1 MDLKEFSKKQVY
13 ALIVPLI
20 LEQVFM
26 AAIGMFDVIMVSG
39 IGENAIS
46 AISLVDFINQL
57 VNSVLTALA
66 TGGAI
71 VCSQYIGRRKAEDS
85 RSGAQHLIMIVSGVG
100 VLLMGIGF
108 LMQEPILRALYG
120 TIEPDVMQYAKQYF
134 ILTAIAYP
142 FVALFCS
149 SAAILRVLGFTK
161 ISFRVSAIMNV
172 MNIALNALFI
182 FVFRWGVVG
191 AGLAS
196 LLSRMVISLILFA
209 KLYQPNEMLQMQS
222 IHQWRLCRQT
232 ASSIL
237 QFAIPTSIESS
248 LFYVGR
254 LLVQSVVTGYGTA
267 AIAANAVALA
277 VAEVLHMPGAGVGI
291 GMITIVG
298 RCIGADQKKE
308 ARDYAVYLIR
318 LVYIMQGTACIVSAI
333 FEPRIAGLY
342 HLSPETLKIAVSMLR
357 SHALVCTLIWP
368 LGFTMSN
375 AIKSAGDVHFTMLV
389 SFAVMWVCR
398 LGGSYFFGW
407 LFPQLGVLNVWLAM
421 YLDWLV
427 RGAIYLTR
435 FLGGKWLN
443 KKAK

>member
-1 MDLKEFSKKQVY
+1 MDWKEFSKKQVY

-71 VCSQYIGRRKAEDS
+71 VCSQYIGRRKAEDA

-182 FVFRWGVVG
+182 FVLRWGVVG

-222 IHQWRLCRQT
+222 LHQWRLCRQT

-308 ARDYAVYLIR
+308 ARDYAVY
-318 LVYIMQGTACIVSAI
+318 
-333 FEPRIAGLY
+333 
-342 HLSPETLKIAVSMLR
+342 
-357 SHALVCTLIWP
+357 
-368 LGFTMSN
+368 
-375 AIKSAGDVHFTMLV
+375 
-389 SFAVMWVCR
+389 
-398 LGGSYFFGW
+398 
-407 LFPQLGVLNVWLAM
+407 
-421 YLDWLV
+421 
-427 RGAIYLTR
+427 
-435 FLGGKWLN
+435 
-443 KKAK
+443 